1 MRGIFD
7 NDKQKSQ
14 KHTNFLCPCI
24 QKVPLPSLSDLRNEK
39 FCIKGPVRFILT
51 STLVNFAKF

>member
-14 KHTNFLCPCI
+14 KHTNFLCLCI
-24 QKVPLPSLSDLRNEK
+24 QKVPLQSLSDLRNEI
-39 FCIKGPVRFILT
+39 FCIKGPVRFI
-51 STLVNFAKF
+51 